1 MKTVTDLNYY
11 PLDRLALVVSRKGHL
26 IQELVLLSSR
36 WGVYTYKDS
45 KWSMTVPN
53 HFRYKENLYAHL
65 DSSKYHEILTKF
77 KSLSVGSTL
86 SDLTEFQITYD
97 FEDHVFYD
105 CLFPQNLRDAY
116 EIARWVNEFTLP
128 SFEELEPASY
138 RGADEYFHYVRE
150 VEELEEA
157 RVEYEEL
164 ILSRRRKSEDEKR
177 KEPLLWIEGL
187 PPVNRYFQDL
197 FQVAYDRN
205 FMHEIGSGY
214 ESDWDIDARVS
225 NYHSY
230 ISGNKRLSIE
240 ELESIAEFLKV
251 NIYQGM
257 SPLSAESISY
267 IAEVDQENSEAKFR
281 QSFEESFLGTTG
293 HIPEFVAGEFL
304 RSGLDPQHLAEAI
317 AQTKIT
323 SIRILYTLEPGVLT
337 VFHLV
342 CPFEAFDSL
351 SEQCDTEIATFA
363 QWETIETDFGDASYR
378 ISMVFQDAIGMDVHR
393 KAMFI
398 CNECGEQLE
407 DCENVFDDRS
417 ETWEVV
423 KAESTQTAWW
433 PEWWKDFNGPRLMM
447 DGHHT
452 VATELFVSEISG
464 AIASSL
470 NHSSFESMT
479 EDSELLVWQLVG
491 YLWNE
496 VARAVE
502 NGFTDK

>member
-1 MKTVTDLNYY
+1 MNTVTDLNYY
-11 PLDRLALVVSRKGHL
+11 PFDRLALVVSRKGHV

-36 WGVYTYKDS
+36 WGVYSYKDS

-86 SDLTEFQITYD
+86 SDLAEFQITYD

-164 ILSRRRKSEDEKR
+164 ILSRRRKSEVEKR

-197 FQVAYDRN
+197 FQIAYDRN

-225 NYHSY
+225 SYHSY
-230 ISGNKRLSIE
+230 ISGIKRLSIE
-240 ELESIAEFLKV
+240 ELEAIAEFLKV

-257 SPLSAESISY
+257 SPLTAESISY
-267 IAEVDQENSEAKFR
+267 IAE
-281 QSFEESFLGTTG
+281 
-293 HIPEFVAGEFL
+293 
-304 RSGLDPQHLAEAI
+304 
-317 AQTKIT
+317 
-323 SIRILYTLEPGVLT
+323 
-337 VFHLV
+337 
-342 CPFEAFDSL
+342 
-351 SEQCDTEIATFA
+351 
-363 QWETIETDFGDASYR
+363 IE
-378 ISMVFQDAIGMDVHR
+378 
-393 KAMFI
+393 
-398 CNECGEQLE
+398 
-407 DCENVFDDRS
+407 
-417 ETWEVV
+417 
-423 KAESTQTAWW
+423 
-433 PEWWKDFNGPRLMM
+433 
-447 DGHHT
+447 
-452 VATELFVSEISG
+452 
-464 AIASSL
+464 
-470 NHSSFESMT
+470 
-479 EDSELLVWQLVG
+479 
-491 YLWNE
+491 
-496 VARAVE
+496 
-502 NGFTDK
+502 